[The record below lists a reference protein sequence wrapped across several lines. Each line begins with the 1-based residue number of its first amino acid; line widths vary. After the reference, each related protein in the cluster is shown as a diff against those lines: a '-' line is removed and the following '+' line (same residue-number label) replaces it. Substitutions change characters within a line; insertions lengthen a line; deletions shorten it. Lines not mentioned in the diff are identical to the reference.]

1 MERRNFSCYAVA
13 SLTKFLKL
21 AFMSVRIAGRSLSIL
36 VEESTVSRSLAVQ
49 TTNTIESG
57 GLS

>member
-1 MERRNFSCYAVA
+1 
-13 SLTKFLKL
+13 
-21 AFMSVRIAGRSLSIL
+21 MSVRIAGRSLSIL

>member
-1 MERRNFSCYAVA
+1 
-13 SLTKFLKL
+13 L